1 MLNQTGWALT
11 LWCQLEDTFQLIVT
25 PQGIEKVT
33 IQLIDTPTKVYAIGA
48 KLFLSKVPLEV
59 LQNWVLIQLIVTPH
73 ILGKVQGQIK
83 EVCRLIELC
92 LLIGTREYSVR
103 TIGVRGVFLQRGGIS
118 QPSMLLACF
127 NSAGGANAGL
137 RKSLRGMSH
146 YTFLGENFVL
156 TNLGP
161 RILDRCT
168 HEGKTFLWKT
178 ILSSKTVS

>member
-1 MLNQTGWALT
+1 MPWFHKSAM
-11 LWCQLEDTFQLIVT
+11 V
-25 PQGIEKVT
+25 
-33 IQLIDTPTKVYAIGA
+33 
-48 KLFLSKVPLEV
+48 S
-59 LQNWVLIQLIVTPH
+59 
-73 ILGKVQGQIK
+73 
-83 EVCRLIELC
+83 
-92 LLIGTREYSVR
+92 
-103 TIGVRGVFLQRGGIS
+103 IGVRGVFLQGGGIS
-118 QPSMLLACF
+118 QPSILLTCF

-146 YTFLGENFVL
+146 YPFWGENFVL

>member
-1 MLNQTGWALT
+1 MFGLN
-11 LWCQLEDTFQLIVT
+11 
-25 PQGIEKVT
+25 
-33 IQLIDTPTKVYAIGA
+33 DTPYHFLKERVGIQNTATLYRCNNDNIIALKYVTRKGLIAGCNSRQV
-48 KLFLSKVPLEV
+48 KLSLGFRGKFNISLIRIPWLV
-59 LQNWVLIQLIVTPH
+59 L
-73 ILGKVQGQIK
+73 K
-83 EVCRLIELC
+83 R
-92 LLIGTREYSVR
+92 S
-103 TIGVRGVFLQRGGIS
+103 IGVRGVFLRGGGIS
-118 QPSMLLACF
+118 QPSILLTCF

-146 YTFLGENFVL
+146 YPFFGENFVL